1 MTDRHRASLPDPHAS
16 HDRILTAALA
26 AGDLHGLEHER
37 AERLRATCPAC
48 GALHDDLLAI
58 ARAVRV
64 LPPPVRPADLDF
76 RVAPRQA
83 AEIDR
88 GRGWRRVLGA
98 LGVGNAAA
106 RPLALG
112 LTTLGIAGLLLA
124 SLPTLSLSFGGGSLA
139 LAPATPTEN
148 RQAVPAT
155 GDLTGSPDAPGTSD
169 GKAIATPAPSS
180 RVESSPGGGTD
191 TGATDTAGS
200 GGTIPD
206 AANLPPQGGPGAA
219 GDDGAGGAT
228 EIAGQPGE
236 PSPGPDPLVLLSI
249 GFLAAGIG
257 LIALRRAALRLR

>member
-16 HDRILTAALA
+16 HDRILMAALA
-26 AGDLHGLEHER
+26 AGDLHGVEHER
-37 AERLRATCPAC
+37 AERRRAACPAC
-48 GALHDDLLAI
+48 DALHDDLLAI
-58 ARAVRV
+58 ARSVRI

-76 RVAPRQA
+76 TVAPRQA

-98 LGVGNAAA
+98 LGVGNAVA

-112 LTTLGIAGLLLA
+112 LTTLGVAGLLLA
-124 SLPTLSLSFGGGSLA
+124 SLPTMSLSFGGGSFLP
-139 LAPATPTEN
+139 APASPTEN
-148 RQAVPAT
+148 RQAVPAA
-155 GDLTGSPDAPGTSD
+155 GDLTDGPADPGASD
-169 GKAIATPAPSS
+169 GTAVGTAAPTSW
-180 RVESSPGGGTD
+180 VESSPGGGTD
-191 TGATDTAGS
+191 TGGIDTAGS
-200 GGTIPD
+200 GGTSPD

-228 EIAGQPGE
+228 EITDQPGE
-236 PSPGPDPLVLLSI
+236 ASPGPDPLVLLSI